1 MLSSINIIVSTRK
14 DPEMYP
20 WIWHCTQTRFVNLFI
35 AWNIYYWLKII
46 IIMFWSCNCIK
57 AAFKIYPLLLR
68 EKLKF
73 FFWLQDDSLG
83 SISELS
89 TLSHDENVWIREL
102 MLNVDDKFN
111 INEVESLKASI
122 HWMMLYQ
129 CTSFPMVHL
138 TLSDVN
144 LFDLKTS
151 LTWWLYVFVYFK

>member
-1 MLSSINIIVSTRK
+1 MV
-14 DPEMYP
+14 
-20 WIWHCTQTRFVNLFI
+20 
-35 AWNIYYWLKII
+35 LKLHLKYIPY
-46 IIMFWSCNCIK
+46 FW
-57 AAFKIYPLLLR
+57 
-68 EKLKF
+68 EKNWSV
-73 FFWLQDDSLG
+73 FWLQDDSLG

-89 TLSHDENVWIREL
+89 TLSHEENVWVREL

-122 HWMMLYQ
+122 HWTKLYQ

-138 TLSDVN
+138 TLSDVD